1 MKLLIAL
8 VVCALFSTSS
18 FSSSTGTSAK
28 TNSEEPTQAISD
40 ILSGDNETG
49 GDCTSGSRFLICI
62 DQHKKRCLQSYS
74 ADKCRVILTRFC
86 KNKPETDR
94 FKFCVKSNLR
104 RCLAHYSMQ
113 RCRVLLT
120 NACSV
125 TDQKEWDRKCVSKYA
140 NRCVQSMLTRRECI
154 EALEPICKK

>member
-1 MKLLIAL
+1 
-8 VVCALFSTSS
+8 
-18 FSSSTGTSAK
+18 
-28 TNSEEPTQAISD
+28 
-40 ILSGDNETG
+40 
-49 GDCTSGSRFLICI
+49 
-62 DQHKKRCLQSYS
+62 
-74 ADKCRVILTRFC
+74 
-86 KNKPETDR
+86 
-94 FKFCVKSNLR
+94 
-104 RCLAHYSMQ
+104 MQ